1 MDLAALDRLPGRHNW
16 QNIAAAYAGCRGL
29 GLERQEILAAL
40 PAFPGLEHRQEFIAE
55 IDGVRFVND
64 SKATNAEATA
74 KALVCYRP
82 IYWILGGRAKETGL
96 QGLESL
102 YGDVAE
108 AFLIGE
114 ASARFERELHG
125 AVRAQRCG
133 SMEPA
138 VKAAFAA
145 ARRDGRKGAVVLL
158 SPAAASF
165 DQYND
170 FEERG
175 RDFRRAVEA
184 LEAAQ

>member
-1 MDLAALDRLPGRHNW
+1 MPGRHNW
-16 QNIAAAYAGCRGL
+16 QNIAAAYAACHGL
-29 GLERQEILAAL
+29 GLERREILEAL
-40 PAFPGLEHRQEFIAE
+40 PRFPGLEHRQEFIAE

-74 KALVCYRP
+74 KALACYRP

-96 QGLESL
+96 AGLEPFYL
-102 YGDVAE
+102 AVAE

-114 ASARFERELHG
+114 ASERFERELKG
-125 AVRAQRCG
+125 TILAQRCG
-133 SMEPA
+133 TMQRA
-138 VKAAFAA
+138 VEAAFAA
-145 ARRDGRKGAVVLL
+145 ARRDRRNGAVVLL

-175 RDFRRAVEA
+175 HDFRRAVEA
-184 LEAAQ
+184 LERAP